1 MLGFRFVRAAPA
13 CVLMFPG
20 QGSQHVGMA
29 KDLADAYPIAR
40 ATFEEADEQLGFSL
54 SQLCFD
60 GPEEA
65 LTDTVNAQPAL
76 LTASVATL
84 RVIEHELT
92 PALERTGNGGG
103 AALLA
108 GHSMG
113 EYSALVAAGSLSFA
127 QALHLVRERGRLM
140 KLAGERAPGLMA
152 AVLGLDEEQ
161 VASLCAEA
169 TAQGGAHPGIA
180 QVANDNCPGQVVISG
195 DRAGMERVMAA
206 LTAAGAR
213 KVVPL
218 AVSIASHSPLM
229 APAAEALRAAIDA
242 TPIQVSQVP
251 VIGNVS
257 AQPLLTADAIRAEL
271 VAQLTGSVRWTAS
284 MQYAVAAGATHF
296 VEIGPGDVLEKLVR
310 RIDRTATRRTVNDPE
325 SVAGFVAWYHAGQP

>member
-1 MLGFRFVRAAPA
+1 MLGFQFVRAAPA

-29 KDLADAYPIAR
+29 KALVDAHPVAR
-40 ATFEEADEQLGFSL
+40 ATLEEADDLLGFAL

-76 LTASVATL
+76 LAASVATL
-84 RVIEHELT
+84 RAIEHELAGE
-92 PALERTGNGGG
+92 PAHSQDRG
-103 AALLA
+103 AALVA
-108 GHSMG
+108 GHSLG
-113 EYSALVAAGSLSFA
+113 EYSALVAAGSMGFGD
-127 QALHLVRERGRLM
+127 ALHLVRERGRLM
-140 KLAGERAPGLMA
+140 KEAGERVPGLMA

-161 VASLCAEA
+161 VARLCAEA
-169 TAQGGAHPGIA
+169 TAQGGTA

-195 DRAGMERVMAA
+195 DQAGMARAMAA

-242 TPIQVSQVP
+242 TPIQAPQVP
-251 VIGNVS
+251 VIGNIS
-257 AQPLLTADAIRAEL
+257 AQPLATADAIRAEL

-284 MQYAVAAGATHF
+284 MQYAVAAGITHF

-310 RIDRTATRRTVNDPE
+310 RIDRTAERRTVNDPE
-325 SVAGFVAWYHAGQP
+325 SVADFVAWVRAGTVA